1 MIFVRH
7 VEVELFIL
15 LICNEKFFLVFR
27 ESISSYEHAKLLVAG
42 GGTTAGVPF
51 NAGWDRVTLFPL
63 LFCQSFPTDGRF
75 SELSLSVY
83 VFTWN
88 NYDTLLLN
96 CYTLCVNNRSK
107 IVHTELRCVLER
119 KSIQNANRITF
130 HLMLKVPLDV
140 STRLK

>member
-51 NAGWDRVTLFPL
+51 NAG
-63 LFCQSFPTDGRF
+63 
-75 SELSLSVY
+75 
-83 VFTWN
+83 
-88 NYDTLLLN
+88 
-96 CYTLCVNNRSK
+96 
-107 IVHTELRCVLER
+107 
-119 KSIQNANRITF
+119 
-130 HLMLKVPLDV
+130 
-140 STRLK
+140 